1 MGGRRRGRG
10 ALLPTGEGR
19 EGKGIRE
26 NREGKEREEPGRKGG
41 GEEGTGIGP
50 QFEKND
56 PPPVI
61 GWLVTCL
68 HSGSHKYLR
77 PLFTR
82 CFRVLSNCY
91 GMITQF
97 DQQNPTQ
104 QTHRWPN

>member
-56 PPPVI
+56 PPPPSSD
-61 GWLVTCL
+61 GWLRACTVEVTNIYGHCL
-68 HSGSHKYLR
+68 LGA
-77 PLFTR
+77 FE
-82 CFRVLSNCY
+82 F
-91 GMITQF
+91 
-97 DQQNPTQ
+97 
-104 QTHRWPN
+104 

>member
-56 PPPVI
+56 PPPRHRMAGYVPAQWKSQI
-61 GWLVTCL
+61 
-68 HSGSHKYLR
+68 
-77 PLFTR
+77 FTAIVYS
-82 CFRVLSNCY
+82 VLSS
-91 GMITQF
+91 F
-97 DQQNPTQ
+97 E
-104 QTHRWPN
+104 